1 MMKAVDKRRRSFH
14 FHAGMCMSLHLV
26 PQAEDDDLLTVIAGL
41 VEISLTFDRFPYLT
55 VTTTSF

>member
-1 MMKAVDKRRRSFH
+1 VMKVVDKRRKSFH

-41 VEISLTFDRFPYLT
+41 VEISLTFVWFPYLI
-55 VTTTSF
+55 TTTSF